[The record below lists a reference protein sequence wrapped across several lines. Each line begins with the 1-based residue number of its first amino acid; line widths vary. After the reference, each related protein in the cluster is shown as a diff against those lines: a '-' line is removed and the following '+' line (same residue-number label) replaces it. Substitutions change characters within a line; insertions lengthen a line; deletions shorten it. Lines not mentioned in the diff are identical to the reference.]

1 MTDRDLLELI
11 ATQVGNLTS
20 QVGDLT
26 SQVGDLTSQVGNLTS
41 QVSGLVNDMEE
52 IKGKLDQKADKTDIV
67 RLENELN
74 PKIKI
79 LFDGHQ
85 QLQDQLNRIEE
96 KVTTHDE
103 IIFKRVK

>member
-20 QVGDLT
+20 QVEN
-26 SQVGDLTSQVGNLTS
+26 LTSQVGNLTS
-41 QVSGLVNDMEE
+41 QVENLTTQVNGFAGDMEE
-52 IKGKLDQKADKTDIV
+52 VKEKLDQKADKTDIV
-67 RLENELN
+67 RLENELDL
-74 PKIKI
+74 KIKA

-85 QLQDQLNRIEE
+85 QLQDQLNRIED